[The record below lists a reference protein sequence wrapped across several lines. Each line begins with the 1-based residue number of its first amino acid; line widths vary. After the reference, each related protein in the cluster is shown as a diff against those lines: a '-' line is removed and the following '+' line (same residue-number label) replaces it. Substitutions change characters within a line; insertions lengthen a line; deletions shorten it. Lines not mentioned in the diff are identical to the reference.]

1 MHATAIEALT
11 GVDGAELHITDAV
24 LTEVLNYYAER
35 GEYLRQEALNLVKNL
50 MNREDLNLIYTSKYV
65 FHLALERFEDRQD
78 KGYSLTDCMSIF
90 MEMNGVQDILTSDRH
105 FTQAGFRILMRSSA
119 FLGMVLVKRSARR
132 TFCCVWQTFMQEIP
146 NMHVS

>member
-50 MNREDLNLIYTSKYV
+50 MNREDLNTSKYV

-105 FTQAGFRILMRSSA
+105 FTQAGFRILM
-119 FLGMVLVKRSARR
+119 
-132 TFCCVWQTFMQEIP
+132 
-146 NMHVS
+146 